1 MVPESLCSFVLCTN
15 MSGSLFSSPE
25 QTAQASSSSPSSSLL
40 AGLKV
45 PWDCFLQTQ
54 SKERTG
60 GTGIDLA
67 LINHCT
73 MIHDCCQAV
82 DLIYGPPAVECGY
95 RSSSWTSAAGK
106 SFGLR
111 RNLRHQNMGILT
123 WSTLLRMSETDL
135 TLKAKSSSDCKQEVS
150 TYSCTERFLSS
161 SPLS

>member
-1 MVPESLCSFVLCTN
+1 MWTLPPAAPLPIRHHGNWHKNPFSWNLAMAFGKEQEKKKKSEQLYLLYALWKHIFHMVPESLCSFVLCTN

-25 QTAQASSSSPSSSLL
+25 QTAQASSSSSSSML
-40 AGLKV
+40 AGPKV

-95 RSSSWTSAAGK
+95 RSSSWTCSAAGK
-106 SFGLR
+106 
-111 RNLRHQNMGILT
+111 
-123 WSTLLRMSETDL
+123 
-135 TLKAKSSSDCKQEVS
+135 
-150 TYSCTERFLSS
+150 
-161 SPLS
+161 